1 MEKEDKINRCK
12 GCGSTLTYI
21 RLTSKERVCRNCG
34 HIEDIREKR
43 TVEHQ
48 SKKFK
53 LNDKK
58 K

>member
-34 HIEDIREKR
+34 HIEGIKEKG

-48 SKKFK
+48 SKK
-53 LNDKK
+53 
-58 K
+58 